1 MPIAPQF
8 TQYQEQYIV
17 FSIQKQPPDVFCKK
31 DALADF
37 AKFTEH
43 LCQSLFFNKVAGLRP
58 AILTKSARLSISPY
72 SVRMRENVDQNNS
85 EYGHFLRSG
94 VLLKSNFTN
103 HSFTAQKMLLC
114 SYFLDFD
121 HCQLCRPP
129 VLSKLPSINP
139 FVPNAPLFLP
149 PEQMG
154 LISQIFHSAVL
165 EYGLKKLYSKG
176 LRCVKSVRIRG
187 YSGPHFPA
195 FGLNTSPYSVRMR
208 GNVDQNNSKYEHFSQ
223 RAYFQGNNKIMKCI
237 N

>member
-1 MPIAPQF
+1 MPITPQF

-31 DALADF
+31 GALGDF

-139 FVPNAPLFLP
+139 FVPNALHPFFYP
-149 PEQMG
+149 
-154 LISQIFHSAVL
+154 
-165 EYGLKKLYSKG
+165 
-176 LRCVKSVRIRG
+176 R
-187 YSGPHFPA
+187 
-195 FGLNTSPYSVRMR
+195 
-208 GNVDQNNSKYEHFSQ
+208 
-223 RAYFQGNNKIMKCI
+223 NKWG
-237 N
+237 